1 MEINN
6 SRLRT
11 RMIEDFSNLVVIYA
25 RILREKEN
33 CSEKEVEIINKLLKP
48 LFEELENYTEYKR
61 ASSFSLSDWEKQEAN
76 FQKLIDYSQGKIKYE
91 DFLSDWKWKLR
102 WCDEAN

>member
-6 SRLRT
+6 SKLRT
-11 RMIEDFSNLVVIYA
+11 KMIEDFSNLVVIYA

-33 CSEKEVEIINKLLKP
+33 CPEKEVEIINWLLKP
-48 LFEELENYTEYKR
+48 LIEKLKNYTEYKR
-61 ASSFSLSDWEKQEAN
+61 ASSFSLSDWKKQEAN

-91 DFLSDWKWKLR
+91 EFLNS
-102 WCDEAN
+102 